1 MVHVNY
7 KKMVR
12 SRILLKSLKGLE
24 LVSSLLYWA
33 KRMLQNFF
41 KQRLKCKTPCISI
54 SSFRLFSFSSRFSSI
69 QKQYFSLVASTFN
82 SLILNPI
89 FIHSS
94 TMTFAPKIVNLI
106 HLFLAFSWRRSLSCT
121 NQSNNLLCK
130 SMEWFLYDRDL
141 RHESVNSC
149 ILDTHISLP
158 RLQIY

>member
-1 MVHVNY
+1 
-7 KKMVR
+7 MVR

-82 SLILNPI
+82 SLILNPV

-130 SMEWFLYDRDL
+130 SMEWFLYDKDL